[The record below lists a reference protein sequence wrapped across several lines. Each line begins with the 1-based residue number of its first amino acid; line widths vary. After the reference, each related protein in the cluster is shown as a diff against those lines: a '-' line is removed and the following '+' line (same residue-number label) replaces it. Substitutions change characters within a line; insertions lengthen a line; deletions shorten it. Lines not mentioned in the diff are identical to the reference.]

1 MSALE
6 LKSKLIDRIQTTE
19 DERILEEVFRLLGI
33 ESENIEVYKLNE
45 QQTQAIREAREQ
57 IKNGQFM
64 STEEADKDIDEW
76 LNK

>member
-33 ESENIEVYKLNE
+33 ESENIELYKLNE

-64 STEEADKDIDEW
+64 STEEADKEIDEW

>member
-1 MSALE
+1 
-6 LKSKLIDRIQTTE
+6 
-19 DERILEEVFRLLGI
+19 LLGI

-64 STEEADKDIDEW
+64 STEEADKEIDEW
-76 LNK
+76 LNN

>member
-64 STEEADKDIDEW
+64 STEDVDKEIDE
-76 LNK
+76 

>member
-64 STEEADKDIDEW
+64 STEEADKEIDEW